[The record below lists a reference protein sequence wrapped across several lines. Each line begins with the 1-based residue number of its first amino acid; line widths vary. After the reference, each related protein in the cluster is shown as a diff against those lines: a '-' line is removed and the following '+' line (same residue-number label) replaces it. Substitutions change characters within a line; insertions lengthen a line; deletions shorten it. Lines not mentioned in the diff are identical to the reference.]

1 MELINPDFG
10 TIFWT
15 TIAFLI
21 ILFILRKFAWK
32 PILNFLR
39 ERENSIE
46 NALKAA
52 DQAREEMSMLQ
63 ADNEKIIKKAKI
75 ESDKILKEAR
85 ELKDSIVN
93 EAQQSAVNE
102 SKKLIEEAR
111 ISIKNEKIAAIN
123 EIKHQITNLSV
134 EIAGKILHQK
144 LRSDEEQH
152 DLIEKSLRDVKFE

>member
-10 TIFWT
+10 TIIWT

-21 ILFILRKFAWK
+21 VLLILKKFAWK

-52 DQAREEMSMLQ
+52 DHAREEMSRLQ
-63 ADNEKIIKKAKI
+63 ADNEKILSKAKI
-75 ESDKILKEAR
+75 EHDKILKEAR
-85 ELKDSIVN
+85 ALKESIVN
-93 EAQQSAVNE
+93 EAHGIAADE
-102 SKKLIEEAR
+102 SRKLIEEAR
-111 ISIKNEKIAAIN
+111 ISIKNEKIAAMS
-123 EIKHQITNLSV
+123 EIKNQVINLSV

-144 LRSDEEQH
+144 LRADEEQH

>member
-1 MELINPDFG
+1 MELINPDLG

-21 ILFILRKFAWK
+21 VLIILKKFAWK

-52 DQAREEMSMLQ
+52 DHAREEMSRLQ
-63 ADNEKIIKKAKI
+63 ADNEKILNKAKI
-75 ESDKILKEAR
+75 ERDKILKEAR
-85 ELKDSIVN
+85 TLKESIVN
-93 EAQQSAVNE
+93 EAHGIAADE
-102 SKKLIEEAR
+102 SRKLIEEAR
-111 ISIKNEKIAAIN
+111 ISIKNEKIAAMN
-123 EIKHQITNLSV
+123 EIKNQVTNLSV